1 MLTPKKP
8 EDFKPEI
15 AEDKRIYIVVPYR
28 AAQDKRFTIQRM
40 RALLTICSY
49 ANHKGNA
56 WPSIERMADDM
67 GISKPTM
74 KGHIDWL
81 TQRGYLITVNN
92 SYTVGKHAKPRAI
105 VYDPNNPPH
114 PDDWHQA
121 NQDIKEQ
128 EQETKTIKEHKDKL
142 VLTNKSNDEVLAKP
156 TSLYRVWLE
165 GLRSRFGIDH
175 PYDKE
180 LYDTLSRRYTLEG
193 FKKATQA
200 YLNSKGSPPSTVK
213 VMLRC

>member
-8 EDFKPEI
+8 EEFKPEI

-74 KGHIDWL
+74 KAHIDWL

-121 NQDIKEQ
+121 NEDQQQQ
-128 EQETKTIKEHKDKL
+128 EQETKAIEKQKDKL
-142 VLTNKSNDEVLAKP
+142 VLTNKSKDEVLAKP
-156 TSLYRVWLE
+156 TSLYRVWQEALAVY
-165 GLRSRFGIDH
+165 GISH
-175 PYDKE
+175 QYDKE
-180 LYDTLSRRYTLEG
+180 LYDRLSHRYTLED
-193 FKKATQA
+193 FKKATQV
-200 YLNSKGSPPSTVK
+200 LINSKGRPPASVSI
-213 VMLRC
+213 MLR

>member
-1 MLTPKKP
+1 MLTPKHP
-8 EDFKPEI
+8 EEFKPEV

-74 KGHIDWL
+74 KAHIDWL

-114 PDDWHQA
+114 PDDWQQA
-121 NQDIKEQ
+121 NQDKQQQ
-128 EQETKTIKEHKDKL
+128 EEETKTIQEQKDKL
-142 VLTNKSNDEVLAKP
+142 VLTNKSNVEVLAKP
-156 TSLYRVWLE
+156 TSLYRVWQE
-165 GLRSRFGIDH
+165 GLKRWGVSQ
-175 PYDKE
+175 PYEKE
-180 LYDTLSRRYTLEG
+180 LYLKLSRRYTLEG
-193 FKKATQA
+193 FKKATGIL
-200 YLNSKGSPPSTVK
+200 LNSKSSPPASVSI
-213 VMLRC
+213 MLRS